1 VANALKINNNLVMDR
16 IIKYVTE
23 LVAKESGNVFG
34 QEQLSMVVNRIKKRM
49 IVLGGL
55 TPEDYEKYLREN
67 QAGEAKELISLL
79 TTHHTFFFREFSHF
93 EFLIKHMDQIVANVK
108 KRGDHTVRLY
118 SAASSRGQEVYSLA
132 MLFKTHMKGNYPG
145 ITFEVFGTDID
156 HQSVAYGVN
165 GVYPYKE
172 VKSIPTMYLTGNWQR
187 GIGDIADFARVKPD
201 LKKYCNFATGN
212 LLDLRQTLGNKKFD
226 VIFCRNVL
234 IYLTH
239 EDNEKIVHDIKNY
252 LHPNGLL
259 ITGVSE
265 SLKSIKNAPTSLAP
279 SVYTFDPVIEDKA
292 PDLVSK
298 STPVAAPIIAASAIP
313 SPIRMMCVD
322 DSPAIVKLLSKI
334 FEKDPDFEMVGTA
347 TNGLEAAEFLKNND
361 VDAMTLDIHMPEMDG
376 VEYLKKH
383 HHAKHPKV
391 VVVSSA
397 SREDTRYALETL
409 KHGATDFVE
418 KPSLNN
424 LGERADEI
432 KMKLKMA
439 FLNSTSKGVSSVDAD
454 FAKSFVIDDL
464 DNKARVL
471 IGAFGHV
478 EAMCQNIKEMRGLQP
493 PTFMF
498 FEGNQN
504 YLDGISERVKGNIT
518 MPVVVW
524 DEGVEIK
531 KDHVYICD
539 FKRDM
544 PRLVT
549 SHKDKPV
556 SIAVYGKCSKKAL
569 QSFVDFSHVQVLVE
583 DSPDLPQDFKD
594 VASDIFPA
602 SSFGHVA
609 TEFLSDPHNEKY
621 KG

>member
-239 EDNEKIVHDIKNY
+239 EDNEKIVQK
-252 LHPNGLL
+252 L
-259 ITGVSE
+259 
-265 SLKSIKNAPTSLAP
+265 
-279 SVYTFDPVIEDKA
+279 F
-292 PDLVSK
+292 
-298 STPVAAPIIAASAIP
+298 TP
-313 SPIRMMCVD
+313 
-322 DSPAIVKLLSKI
+322 
-334 FEKDPDFEMVGTA
+334 
-347 TNGLEAAEFLKNND
+347 
-361 VDAMTLDIHMPEMDG
+361 
-376 VEYLKKH
+376 
-383 HHAKHPKV
+383 
-391 VVVSSA
+391 
-397 SREDTRYALETL
+397 
-409 KHGATDFVE
+409 
-418 KPSLNN
+418 
-424 LGERADEI
+424 
-432 KMKLKMA
+432 
-439 FLNSTSKGVSSVDAD
+439 
-454 FAKSFVIDDL
+454 
-464 DNKARVL
+464 
-471 IGAFGHV
+471 
-478 EAMCQNIKEMRGLQP
+478 
-493 PTFMF
+493 
-498 FEGNQN
+498 
-504 YLDGISERVKGNIT
+504 
-518 MPVVVW
+518 
-524 DEGVEIK
+524 
-531 KDHVYICD
+531 
-539 FKRDM
+539 
-544 PRLVT
+544 
-549 SHKDKPV
+549 
-556 SIAVYGKCSKKAL
+556 
-569 QSFVDFSHVQVLVE
+569 
-583 DSPDLPQDFKD
+583 
-594 VASDIFPA
+594 
-602 SSFGHVA
+602 
-609 TEFLSDPHNEKY
+609 
-621 KG
+621 